1 MTYRHTRS
9 PTVRPNR
16 YERIVIMNT
25 STIVAALLMALASF
39 SIAHAQDATSDR
51 VFRKAD
57 TNGDD
62 VISKD
67 EALAARQ
74 RLFSRLDR
82 NGDGTIDRDESEGA
96 RDAIMARAEAAEA
109 RLGNAMRRLDTN
121 GDGKVSADEF
131 RADTSLFDLTDRNG
145 DGKISPAEAAFIRNL
160 FGNRHG

>member
-1 MTYRHTRS
+1 ME
-9 PTVRPNR
+9 RPNR
-16 YERIVIMNT
+16 YERIVTMKT
-25 STIVAALLMALASF
+25 STMFAALLMGLASL
-39 SIAHAQDATSDR
+39 SAAHAQYAGGDR
-51 VFRKAD
+51 IFREAD

-82 NGDGTIDRDESEGA
+82 NGDGVIDRDEIEGA

-131 RADTSLFDLTDRNG
+131 RADTSLFDLADRNG
-145 DGKISPAEAAFIRNL
+145 DGKISPDEAAFIRNL
-160 FGNRHG
+160 FADPHG

>member
-1 MTYRHTRS
+1 MK
-9 PTVRPNR
+9 
-16 YERIVIMNT
+16 T

-39 SIAHAQDATSDR
+39 SIAHAQDATGDR
-51 VFRKAD
+51 VFRNAD
-57 TNGDD
+57 TNGDG

-82 NGDGTIDRDESEGA
+82 NGDGTIDREESEGA
-96 RDAIMARAEAAEA
+96 RDAIIAPAQAAEA
-109 RLGNAMRRLDTN
+109 RLSNAMRRLDTN

-145 DGKISPAEAAFIRNL
+145 DGKISPAEAAFIHNL